1 MPKDQLGFT
10 SRLVFNESPRKPDA
24 TTLELSF
31 TVKAGDAAGT
41 YRLTQLNVN
50 TAEPVA
56 ITEVYA
62 TVPDLSITIKN
73 PESYPKPGLTG
84 ADSGKGRAGSDV
96 CEGISAQGA
105 SCCAAVGQAP
115 AATG

>member
-84 ADSGKGRAGSDV
+84 VRDV
-96 CEGISAQGA
+96 SRH
-105 SCCAAVGQAP
+105 
-115 AATG
+115 